1 MTAPSQAAA
10 ISKDVTSADESCTFL
25 TPDHSSETRT
35 AAVHE
40 LCERLTAIG
49 NYIASGVRLSEIAP
63 LAGGLPPPL
72 TKVLKKALGQVEQA
86 DEVLNR
92 YRNLLVKESEMQVN
106 HEQAI
111 RERAFVLW
119 EHDGHPDGKDLEY
132 WLRAEAE
139 ILGEPYAGV
148 TDNGKFVG
156 RSLTEPLATRPGKR
170 GSGAP

>member
-1 MTAPSQAAA
+1 MTAPRQAAA
-10 ISKDVTSADESCTFL
+10 ISKDVISAEESCAFL
-25 TPDHSSETRT
+25 APGHPSEARA

-63 LAGGLPPPL
+63 LTGGIPPPL
-72 TKVLKKALGQVEQA
+72 TKVLKRALGQVEQA

-92 YRNLLVKESEMQVN
+92 YRNLLVKESEMQVD

-119 EHDGHPDGKDLEY
+119 EQDGHPDGKDLEY
-132 WLRAEAE
+132 WLRAEAK

-170 GSGAP
+170 SSGAP

>member
-1 MTAPSQAAA
+1 MTAPSRAAA
-10 ISKDVTSADESCTFL
+10 ASKETLSAEAGYAFL
-25 TPDHSSETRT
+25 APGHPSETR
-35 AAVHE
+35 AAAGHE

-49 NYIASGVRLSEIAP
+49 NYIASGVRLLEIDP
-63 LAGGLPPPL
+63 FTGGIPPPL

-92 YRNLLVKESEMQVN
+92 YRNLLAKESEMRGAR
-106 HEQAI
+106 EQAI
-111 RERAFVLW
+111 RERAYALW
-119 EHDGHPDGKDLEY
+119 EQNGHAEGKDLEH

-139 ILGEPYAGV
+139 IVGEPYAGV

-170 GSGAP
+170 SSGAP

>member
-25 TPDHSSETRT
+25 TPGHSSETRT

-49 NYIASGVRLSEIAP
+49 NYIASGVRLSEIDP

-92 YRNLLVKESEMQVN
+92 YRNLLVKESEMQVD

-119 EHDGHPDGKDLEY
+119 EQDGHPDGKDLEY
-132 WLRAEAE
+132 WLSAEAE

-156 RSLTEPLATRPGKR
+156 RSLTEPLGTRPGKR
-170 GSGAP
+170 SPGAP